1 MLSETMIWSGCSIP
15 FGSGMISNDW
25 LGPTNN
31 VSIVADVESY
41 DRMED
46 PVVWS
51 HPKFY
56 ELFPDVKTHGE
67 SIEVVKQ
74 ISYPM
79 QLGKRLGM
87 DTYNLS
93 IPGFG
98 IESQLR
104 TVSSFIL
111 NNKDK
116 IDYTK
121 TMFCYQ
127 IPSLSRV
134 ELLNYSE
141 HKLSGIKQS
150 KSFSFSGTTLPKD
163 FLLKHFHVDFYTAK
177 YLMKMVEY
185 RGFLESRGIKVFFF
199 DMFKRTI
206 DRNWYVSKSDQFMI
220 NNMLSFTNLK
230 FPSQKS
236 ILKEL
241 DIQSIVDA
249 DDIETLAEAGF
260 NDDSHFS
267 PKGHTQVADIY
278 EKFLREKL
286 Q

>member
-1 MLSETMIWSGCSIP
+1 MSNMSIETMIWSGCSIP

-41 DRMED
+41 DR

-56 ELFPDVKTHGE
+56 ELFPDVKTYGE
-67 SIEVVKQ
+67 SIEVVSQ

-79 QLGKRLGM
+79 QLGKRLEI

-98 IESQLR
+98 IESQFR

-121 TMFCYQ
+121 TMFCYD
-127 IPSLSRV
+127 IPALSRV
-134 ELLNYSE
+134 ELLLND
-141 HKLSGIKQS
+141 KKQGNFRFNS
-150 KSFSFSGTTLPKD
+150 TPLPKD
-163 FLLKHFHVDFYTAK
+163 FLLNYFQVDYYVAK

-185 RGFLESRGIKVFFF
+185 KGFLESKGIKVFFF
-199 DMFKRTI
+199 NMCKRSEG
-206 DRNWYVSKSDQFMI
+206 DQHWYVSKSDQFMI

-241 DIQSIVDA
+241 DIQSIVNA
-249 DDIETLAEAGF
+249 GDIETLAEAGF
-260 NDDSHFS
+260 NSDSHFS
-267 PKGHTQVADIY
+267 PK
-278 EKFLREKL
+278 
-286 Q
+286 

>member
-1 MLSETMIWSGCSIP
+1 MSNMSIETMIWSGCSIP
-15 FGSGMISNDW
+15 FGSGMINNDW
-25 LGPTNN
+25 LGPNYN
-31 VSIVADVESY
+31 EKGIADVESY

-56 ELFPDVKTHGE
+56 DLFPDVKTHGE
-67 SIEVVKQ
+67 SIEVVSQ

-79 QLGKRLGM
+79 QLGKRLEI

-98 IESQLR
+98 IESQFR
-104 TVSSFIL
+104 TASSFIL

-121 TMFCYQ
+121 TMFCYD
-127 IPSLSRV
+127 IPALSRV
-134 ELLNYSE
+134 ELLLND
-141 HKLSGIKQS
+141 KKQGNFLFNS
-150 KSFSFSGTTLPKD
+150 TTLPKD
-163 FLLKHFHVDFYTAK
+163 FLLNYFQVDYYTAK

-185 RGFLESRGIKVFFF
+185 KGFLESKGIKVFFF
-199 DMFKRTI
+199 DMVKRDI

-241 DIQSIVDA
+241 DIQSIVNA
-249 DDIETLAEAGF
+249 GDIETLAEAGF
-260 NDDSHFS
+260 NSDSHFS
-267 PKGHTQVADIY
+267 PKGHTQVADKY

-286 Q
+286 R

>member
-1 MLSETMIWSGCSIP
+1 MSNMSIETMIWSGCSIP

-41 DRMED
+41 DR

-56 ELFPDVKTHGE
+56 ELFPDVKTYGE
-67 SIEVVKQ
+67 SIEVVSQ

-79 QLGKRLGM
+79 QLGKRLEI

-98 IESQLR
+98 IESQFR

-121 TMFCYQ
+121 TMFCYD
-127 IPSLSRV
+127 IPALSRV
-134 ELLNYSE
+134 ELLLND
-141 HKLSGIKQS
+141 KKQGNFRFNS
-150 KSFSFSGTTLPKD
+150 TPLPKD
-163 FLLKHFHVDFYTAK
+163 FLLNYFQVDYYVAK

-185 RGFLESRGIKVFFF
+185 KGFLESKGIKVFFF
-199 DMFKRTI
+199 NMCKRSEG
-206 DRNWYVSKSDQFMI
+206 DQHWYVSKSDQFMI

-241 DIQSIVDA
+241 DIQSIVEA
-249 DDIETLAEAGF
+249 GDIETLAEAGF
-260 NDDSHFS
+260 NSDSHFS

-286 Q
+286 R

>member
-1 MLSETMIWSGCSIP
+1 MSNMSIETMIWSGCSIP

-41 DRMED
+41 DR

-56 ELFPDVKTHGE
+56 ELFPDVKTYGE
-67 SIEVVKQ
+67 SIEVVSQ

-79 QLGKRLGM
+79 QLGKRLEI

-98 IESQLR
+98 IESQFR
-104 TVSSFIL
+104 TASSFIL

-121 TMFCYQ
+121 TMFCYD
-127 IPSLSRV
+127 IPALSRV
-134 ELLNYSE
+134 ELLLND
-141 HKLSGIKQS
+141 KKQGNFRFNS
-150 KSFSFSGTTLPKD
+150 TPLPKD
-163 FLLKHFHVDFYTAK
+163 FLLNYFQVDYYVAK

-185 RGFLESRGIKVFFF
+185 KGFLESKGIKVFFF
-199 DMFKRTI
+199 NMCKRSEG
-206 DRNWYVSKSDQFMI
+206 DQHWYVSKSDQFMI

-241 DIQSIVDA
+241 DIQSIVNA
-249 DDIETLAEAGF
+249 GDIETLAEAGF
-260 NDDSHFS
+260 NSDSHFS

-286 Q
+286 R

>member
-1 MLSETMIWSGCSIP
+1 MSNMSIETMIWSGCSIP

-41 DRMED
+41 DR

-56 ELFPDVKTHGE
+56 ELFPDVKTYGE
-67 SIEVVKQ
+67 SIEVVSQ

-79 QLGKRLGM
+79 QLGKRLEI

-98 IESQLR
+98 IESQFR

-121 TMFCYQ
+121 TMFCYD
-127 IPSLSRV
+127 IPALSRV
-134 ELLNYSE
+134 ELLLND
-141 HKLSGIKQS
+141 KKQGNFRFNS
-150 KSFSFSGTTLPKD
+150 TPLPKD
-163 FLLKHFHVDFYTAK
+163 FLLNYFQVDYYVAK

-185 RGFLESRGIKVFFF
+185 KGFLESKGIKVFFF
-199 DMFKRTI
+199 NMCKRSEG
-206 DRNWYVSKSDQFMI
+206 DQHWYVSKSDQFMI

-241 DIQSIVDA
+241 DIQSIVNA
-249 DDIETLAEAGF
+249 GDIETLAEAGF
-260 NDDSHFS
+260 NSDSHFS

-286 Q
+286 R

>member
-1 MLSETMIWSGCSIP
+1 MSNMSIETMIWSGCSIP
-15 FGSGMISNDW
+15 FGSGMINNDW
-25 LGPTNN
+25 LGPNYN
-31 VSIVADVESY
+31 EKGIADVESY

-56 ELFPDVKTHGE
+56 DLFPDVKTHGE
-67 SIEVVKQ
+67 SIEVVSQ

-79 QLGKRLGM
+79 QLGKRLEI

-98 IESQLR
+98 IESQFR

-121 TMFCYQ
+121 TMFCYD
-127 IPSLSRV
+127 IPALSRV
-134 ELLNYSE
+134 ELLLND
-141 HKLSGIKQS
+141 KKQGNFRFNS
-150 KSFSFSGTTLPKD
+150 TPLPKD
-163 FLLKHFHVDFYTAK
+163 FLLNYFQVDYYVAK

-185 RGFLESRGIKVFFF
+185 KGFLESKGIKVFFF
-199 DMFKRTI
+199 NMCKRSEG
-206 DRNWYVSKSDQFMI
+206 DQHWYVSKSDQFMI

-241 DIQSIVDA
+241 DIQSIVNA
-249 DDIETLAEAGF
+249 GDIETLAEAGF
-260 NDDSHFS
+260 NSDSHFS

-286 Q
+286 R